1 VSKYFNTDVLL
12 LQYIHDILLA

>member
-12 LQYIHDILLA
+12 LRYIHDILLA